1 MARGLKQ
8 ALFSVMLLAAAGMVV
23 ACGDKPSQSPSPE
36 HHSFTFFGVGPTTV
50 LTDRLRKDLKEILGP
65 GGISGRNTINL
76 EVNYTGFLSEHF
88 PALAVLN
95 QRLNNPAGIRVEHD
109 ATRLTYRY
117 LRNRETPFDYV
128 ELLFADVTGRPLRVT
143 IRSAREGPEIIDI
156 LSKNYGQPRTIDWGG
171 DINRSLVWEREGD
184 VLIFS
189 IQTNQLDAPVYRID
203 TYYVDELEALV
214 EREERQRLKR
224 KQQKQKAMD
233 KAFS

>member
-1 MARGLKQ
+1 MREVRPRLKVLSILITLLLQ
-8 ALFSVMLLAAAGMVV
+8 FS
-23 ACGDKPSQSPSPE
+23 CGDKPAQRPLSGHE
-36 HHSFTFFGVGPTTV
+36 SFTFFGVSAGTV
-50 LTDRLRKDLKEILGP
+50 LTESLREDLEETLGP
-65 GGISGRNTINL
+65 GGISGRNTIDL
-76 EVNYTGFLSEHF
+76 EINYVGFLSEHF
-88 PALAVLN
+88 PALAVIN
-95 QRLNNPAGIRVEHD
+95 RRLNSSAGIRVEHE

-156 LSKNYGQPRTIDWGG
+156 LREKYGQPRSVEWGG
-171 DINRSLVWEREGD
+171 EINRSLVWEREGD

-189 IQTNQLDAPVYRID
+189 IQTNQFDAPIYRID

-214 EREERQRLKR
+214 EREEKQRLKR
-224 KQQKQKAMD
+224 NQKKQKAMD

>member
-1 MARGLKQ
+1 MRGLPSRLRVLGIFIPLLL
-8 ALFSVMLLAAAGMVV
+8 LFS
-23 ACGDKPSQSPSPE
+23 CGDKPPPSTPPSSG
-36 HHSFTFFGVGPTTV
+36 SFTFFGVGSDTV
-50 LTDRLRKDLKEILGP
+50 LSDRLRKDLEEILGP
-65 GGISGRNTINL
+65 GGISGQNTITL

-95 QRLNNPAGIRVEHD
+95 RRLNSTAGIRVEHD

-117 LRNRETPFDYV
+117 LRNRDTPFDYV

-143 IRSAREGPEIIDI
+143 IRSAREGPEILDI
-156 LSKNYGQPRTIDWGG
+156 LRENYGQPRTLDWGG
-171 DINRSLVWEREGD
+171 DINRSLVWDRKGD

-189 IQTNQLDAPVYRID
+189 VQTNQFDAPVYRID
-203 TYYVDELEALV
+203 LYYVDELEALV

-224 KQQKQKAMD
+224 NQQKQKAMD